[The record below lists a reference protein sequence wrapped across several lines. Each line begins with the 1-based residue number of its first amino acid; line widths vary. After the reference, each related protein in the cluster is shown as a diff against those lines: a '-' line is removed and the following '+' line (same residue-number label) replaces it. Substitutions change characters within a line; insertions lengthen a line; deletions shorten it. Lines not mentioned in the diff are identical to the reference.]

1 MENSMSDIKKIYPDP
16 DIFKPLEGTYEYIFR
31 ERLNEFI
38 GTKRN
43 LIRNLFTLKEMIMED
58 DYKSKID
65 EYTSSV
71 VNV

>member
-1 MENSMSDIKKIYPDP
+1 MSDIKKIYPDP
-16 DIFKPLEGTYEYIFR
+16 DIFKPLEETYEYIFR

-43 LIRNLFTLKEMIMED
+43 LIRNLFTLREMIMED